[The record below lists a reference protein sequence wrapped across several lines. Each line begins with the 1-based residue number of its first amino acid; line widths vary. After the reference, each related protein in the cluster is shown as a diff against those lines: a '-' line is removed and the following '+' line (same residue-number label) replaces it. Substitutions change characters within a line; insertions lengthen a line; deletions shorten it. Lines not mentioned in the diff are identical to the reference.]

1 MKRKGIEMAERLRA
15 GPAPDLAGLAEKAK
29 AAALALEAQR
39 AAFEEEMKA
48 EEALLARVVETVRPA
63 LPAIVTRTSGGFRG
77 ALVATESGAA
87 LYLVENGS
95 FIEISG
101 ARLTPRTFPDLPSVL
116 LDWDP
121 EHIIE
126 NLAAL
131 VERQLTGRGP
141 STADA
146 RARTAKLNEVAKL
159 LDG

>member
-1 MKRKGIEMAERLRA
+1 MRRNEKRAGPA
-15 GPAPDLAGLAEKAK
+15 GPAPDLVGLAEKAK

-39 AAFEEEMKA
+39 AAFKEEMRAEEE
-48 EEALLARVVETVRPA
+48 LFARVVETVRPA
-63 LPAIVTRTSGGFRG
+63 LPAIVTRAIGGFRG
-77 ALVATESGAA
+77 ALVATESGTA
-87 LYLVENGS
+87 LYLLEDAS

-101 ARLTPRTFPDLPSVL
+101 ARLTPRAFPSLAAVL

-121 EHIIE
+121 EDIIR

-131 VERQLTGRGP
+131 VEAQLTGRGP

-146 RARTAKLNEVAKL
+146 RERAAKLNEVAKL

>member
-1 MKRKGIEMAERLRA
+1 
-15 GPAPDLAGLAEKAK
+15 
-29 AAALALEAQR
+29 
-39 AAFEEEMKA
+39 
-48 EEALLARVVETVRPA
+48 
-63 LPAIVTRTSGGFRG
+63 VTRTSGGFRG

-87 LYLVENGS
+87 LYLIEDGS
-95 FIEISG
+95 FVEVSG
-101 ARLTPRTFPDLPSVL
+101 ARLILRAFPDLAAVL

-131 VERQLTGRGP
+131 VEAQLTGRGP

>member
-1 MKRKGIEMAERLRA
+1 MRRNEKRA
-15 GPAPDLAGLAEKAK
+15 GPTPAGPPPDLAGLAEKAK
-29 AAALALEAQR
+29 AAAQALEAQR
-39 AAFEEEMKA
+39 AAFKEEMKA
-48 EEALLARVVETVRPA
+48 EEELLRRVVETVRPA

-77 ALVATESGAA
+77 ALVATESGTA
-87 LYLVENGS
+87 LYLLEDAS

-101 ARLTPRTFPDLPSVL
+101 ARLTPRAFPDLAAVL

-121 EHIIE
+121 EVIIE

-131 VERQLTGRGP
+131 VEAQLTGRGP

-146 RARTAKLNEVAKL
+146 RARAAKLTAVAKL